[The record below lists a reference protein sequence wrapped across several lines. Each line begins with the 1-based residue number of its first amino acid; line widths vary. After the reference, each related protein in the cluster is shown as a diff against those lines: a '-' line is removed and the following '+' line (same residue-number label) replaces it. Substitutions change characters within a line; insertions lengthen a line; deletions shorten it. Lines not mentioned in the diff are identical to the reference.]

1 MLGTGTFVEV
11 KLKSG
16 EHTITVLVDDGTAMG
31 RTALITAVM
40 DDVPVRPGGDG
51 GTRCAGRPFRY
62 HGGELGTEDL
72 LRDPRSIT

>member
-31 RTALITAVM
+31 RTALITAVK
-40 DDVPVRPGGDG
+40 DDHQHIARARDREQAAV
-51 GTRCAGRPFRY
+51 
-62 HGGELGTEDL
+62 HLGML
-72 LRDPRSIT
+72 LGYEIDE